1 MHLLPVPRH
10 LPVERGAV
18 TPTRLSVTAITL
30 DFGNTLVRVDR
41 PGLRDVVHE
50 TADGLIGQGIA
61 QDRAAFVAAWGEER
75 DRQFTEE
82 VPQLRETDI
91 EQRAVRVLARLR
103 GAAPPPEDV
112 RWDDAA
118 AATLVEPAEV
128 AIVLDTYS
136 AAFLRCMVPVEDA
149 GATLRQLA
157 GRGFALAILS
167 NWPLAITIDRYAAAQ
182 GWLPYLRAIVVS
194 QRVGVIKPHPQIFRA
209 AEHDLGLAP
218 GAAILHVGDDWAADV
233 VGASSAGWHTAYLR
247 DRQTDTPL
255 PTSSRDDAGANRS
268 GEPVVVA
275 DLEIDELAELDALV
289 HVAS

>member
-1 MHLLPVPRH
+1 M
-10 LPVERGAV
+10 
-18 TPTRLSVTAITL
+18 TPTRLPVTAITL

-41 PGLRDVVHE
+41 PGLRDVVDE

-61 QDRAAFVAAWGEER
+61 LDRAAFVAAWGEER
-75 DRQFTEE
+75 DRQFREA

-91 EQRAVRVLARLR
+91 ELRAVRVLARLR
-103 GAAPPPEDV
+103 GTAAPPENV
-112 RWDDAA
+112 QWDDVA
-118 AATLVEPAEV
+118 AATLVEPGEV

-149 GATLRQLA
+149 GATLQQLA

-167 NWPLAITIDRYAAAQ
+167 NWPLAITIDRYAEAQ

-194 QRVGVIKPHPQIFRA
+194 QRVGVIKPHPQMFRA

-218 GAAILHVGDDWAADV
+218 GAAILHVGDDWAADI
-233 VGASSAGWHTAYLR
+233 VGASSAGWRTAYLR
-247 DRQTDTPL
+247 DRQADTPL
-255 PTSSRDDAGANRS
+255 PTSNRDDAGANGS
-268 GEPVVVA
+268 GEPPIVP

-289 HVAS
+289 AVVS